1 MIWHFL
7 FFPSI
12 FIPASAPT
20 HYSIS
25 VIQLMRTR
33 QSKALAQAQAIVIVV
48 IFEKLSVDE
57 RCGGG
62 RVPTT
67 Q

>member
-1 MIWHFL
+1 
-7 FFPSI
+7 
-12 FIPASAPT
+12 
-20 HYSIS
+20 
-25 VIQLMRTR
+25 MRTR